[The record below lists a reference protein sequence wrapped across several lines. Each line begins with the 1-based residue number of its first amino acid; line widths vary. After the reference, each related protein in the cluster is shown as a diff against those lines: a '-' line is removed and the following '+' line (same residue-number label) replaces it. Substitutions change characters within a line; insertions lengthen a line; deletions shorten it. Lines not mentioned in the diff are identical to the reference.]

1 MKIRL
6 YGIMNPVRKLNGNIN
21 VIPNP
26 SLMPPSK
33 SKLLL
38 VDGDGFI
45 LQDRTSSILI
55 VRPHYK
61 IKLRDS
67 NNYHLKD
74 VTGAILMVKENT
86 YG

>member
-6 YGIMNPVRKLNGNIN
+6 YGTVNPVRKLTGHIN
-21 VIPNP
+21 AVPNP
-26 SLMPPSK
+26 SLIPNK
-33 SKLLL
+33 SRLLL
-38 VDGDGFI
+38 VDSDGFI
-45 LQDRTSSILI
+45 LQDRTSAILM
-55 VRPHYK
+55 VRPHHR

-86 YG
+86 YA